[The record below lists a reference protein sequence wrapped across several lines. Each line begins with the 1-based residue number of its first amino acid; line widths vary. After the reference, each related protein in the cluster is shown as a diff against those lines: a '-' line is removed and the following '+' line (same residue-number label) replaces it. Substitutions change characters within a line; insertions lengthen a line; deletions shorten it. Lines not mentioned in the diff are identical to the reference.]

1 MTAPGQMTTR
11 IHRDVHGKRYGEVLL
26 VKSGDDGLFA
36 EVFNSFTL
44 NDCPQELWEKLDMAR
59 IAESEGALAA
69 VANGPRYWL
78 VDSIE
83 KSGPEIPEVRDFGGI
98 LMTRAA
104 ILNFGPA
111 GPDPSP
117 YKGRRVARTAVFSFA
132 AGSMVY
138 ELTDPDGAV
147 YVMQSWCISVDR
159 DLDESDLGAL
169 GGRLE
174 IPAGWAYGCRRLD
187 QDLNVMTTTEDA
199 VVLQD
204 ELKNSYCLAV

>member
-11 IHRDVHGKRYGEVLL
+11 IHREVRGKRYGEVLL

-44 NDCPQELWEKLDMAR
+44 NECPQELWEKLDMAA
-59 IAESEGALAA
+59 IAESGGALAA

-78 VDSIE
+78 MDAIE
-83 KSGPEIPEVRDFGGI
+83 KSGPEVPEVHDFGGI

-104 ILNFGPA
+104 VLNFGTA
-111 GPDPSP
+111 GLDPSP
-117 YKGRRVARTAVFSFA
+117 YKGRRVARTAVFSFG
-132 AGSMVY
+132 AGSTVY

-147 YVMQSWCISVDR
+147 YVMQSWCTSEDTA
-159 DLDESDLGAL
+159 LGESDLAAL
-169 GGRLE
+169 GERLAL
-174 IPAGWAYGCRRLD
+174 PTGWSYGFRRLSE
-187 QDLNVMTTTEDA
+187 DLNVMTSTEDA

-204 ELKNSYCLAV
+204 DLKNSYCLAV